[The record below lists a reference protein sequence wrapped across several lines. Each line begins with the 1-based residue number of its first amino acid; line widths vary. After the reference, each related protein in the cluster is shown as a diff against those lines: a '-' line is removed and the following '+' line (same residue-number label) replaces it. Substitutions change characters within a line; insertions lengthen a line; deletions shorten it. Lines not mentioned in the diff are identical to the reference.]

1 MDNLHSGKGRSLY
14 SKFPSEQEK
23 EMCGRSGGHLDLPLL
38 EELISITVGGCFTRS
53 VIFNHRRC
61 RLSSMGQILGRFG
74 GEEWRKKKLK
84 TISDRI
90 FEKIKKNKSAEEE
103 LSFEELYIATL
114 LVFNDINKLFSGTH
128 LDPPS
133 REHFKQLIAVHDTN
147 KNTKIDKGEFFG
159 FMEELTSETFK
170 SVSQKLVLTLVI
182 APTIA
187 VFTKKRTEGV
197 PGVGKLVQKLPS
209 SAYASIITLA
219 AVLFQSS
226 QHPLLK

>member
-1 MDNLHSGKGRSLY
+1 
-14 SKFPSEQEK
+14 
-23 EMCGRSGGHLDLPLL
+23 
-38 EELISITVGGCFTRS
+38 
-53 VIFNHRRC
+53 
-61 RLSSMGQILGRFG
+61 MGQILGRFG